1 MNEKFHELSEEK
13 KLRIINAAMEV
24 FSRNEYKRA
33 STDDIAAIAG
43 ISKGSLFYYFQNK
56 KSLYLYVYEYTND
69 LMKSCILDHHFDD
82 ITDFFELMDYGAKI
96 KLQIL
101 DKNPFIMDFVMRAFY
116 SKGEPVSED
125 LDSFNQEQMD
135 HLFVNYFQNVDFSK
149 FRDGTDP
156 MYVIRMLTWMTD
168 GYMHEY
174 QRRGL
179 PLKPEDV
186 MNEYRKWAMMLKKF
200 LYKEAYQDERN

>member
-1 MNEKFHELSEEK
+1 
-13 KLRIINAAMEV
+13 
-24 FSRNEYKRA
+24 
-33 STDDIAAIAG
+33 
-43 ISKGSLFYYFQNK
+43 
-56 KSLYLYVYEYTND
+56 
-69 LMKSCILDHHFDD
+69 
-82 ITDFFELMDYGAKI
+82 
-96 KLQIL
+96 
-101 DKNPFIMDFVMRAFY
+101 
-116 SKGEPVSED
+116 
-125 LDSFNQEQMD
+125 MD

-179 PLKPEDV
+179 SLKPEDV